1 MKRYLLD
8 TNAFF
13 EMLSYLAGKSVRK
26 DEYNFEDIRQ
36 GECYISKIK
45 ELEIL
50 SVIGNYGRGEPS
62 QWQNCNRQ
70 IANDGTKCTNRYF
83 HKGIKPWNKRLCTAM
98 KKLVREMIDG
108 TSSVINIHVLDIN
121 EDIINRAEGFMMHAI
136 KHKFG
141 SQDALIAATAI
152 IHSTETNPLFVI
164 TSDRALRAAMAS
176 EGMKF
181 IVPGITESE
190 QKDE

>member
-13 EMLSYLAGKSVRK
+13 EMLSFLAGKSVRE
-26 DEYNFEDIRQ
+26 DEYDFEDIRQ
-36 GECYISKIK
+36 GECYISKIT

-50 SVIGNYGRGEPS
+50 SVIGKYGRGEPS
-62 QWQNCNRQ
+62 QWQSCNRQ
-70 IANDGTKCTNRYF
+70 VAHDGTKCMRQYF
-83 HKGIKPWNKRLCTAM
+83 HKGMKPWNKRLCMAM
-98 KKLVREMIDG
+98 RKLVKEIIEG
-108 TSSVINIHVLDIN
+108 SSSVIKIHVLDIN

-152 IHSTETNPLFVI
+152 MYSAEADPLLVV
-164 TSDRALRAAMAS
+164 TSDRALRAAMEA

-181 IVPGITESE
+181 KVPGILARER
-190 QKDE
+190 KDE

>member
-13 EMLSYLAGKSVRK
+13 EMLSFLAGKSVRK

-36 GECYISKIK
+36 GECYISKIT

-50 SVIGNYGRGEPS
+50 SVIGKYGRGEPS

-70 IANDGTKCTNRYF
+70 ITKDGTKCTHQYF
-83 HKGIKPWNKRLCTAM
+83 HKGIKSWNKRLCTAVRKLM
-98 KKLVREMIDG
+98 KEMIEG
-108 TSSVINIHVLDIN
+108 TSPVLKIHVLDLDEN
-121 EDIINRAEGFMMHAI
+121 IINRAEGFMMHAV

-141 SQDALIAATAI
+141 SQDSLIAATAI
-152 IHSTETNPLFVI
+152 IHSTEIDPLFVV
-164 TSDRALRAAMAS
+164 TSDRALRAAMKE
-176 EGMKF
+176 EGMDF
-181 IVPGITESE
+181 IVPGVIVSE
-190 QKDE
+190 